1 MMPQFSAKFTNDR
14 FGSLRLRDRLHDRR
28 SGMGR
33 LGRVASLAKPA
44 TQLLKSG
51 VSVGFFSKHK
61 AFIEPVQHFSL
72 NPAYPVWA

>member
-1 MMPQFSAKFTNDR
+1 MNIP
-14 FGSLRLRDRLHDRR
+14 FGEAALQRIEAQPVAAL
-28 SGMGR
+28 GR

-44 TQLLKSG
+44 SQLLKSG